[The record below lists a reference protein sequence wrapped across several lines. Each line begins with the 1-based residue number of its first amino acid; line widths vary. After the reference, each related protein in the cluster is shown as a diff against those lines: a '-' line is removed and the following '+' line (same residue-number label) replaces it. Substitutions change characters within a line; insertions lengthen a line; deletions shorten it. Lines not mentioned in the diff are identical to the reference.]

1 MKDPPR
7 LFSSMRHDDD
17 SGVTEASGTDLRFS
31 VSLTNPFCFQGTNS
45 GFFWRLL
52 QQHPAPCSRRGP
64 RVAAEG
70 QACATGVRWALPR
83 ARGLVRCSWQ
93 RCRMERK
100 PPIKPTDLV
109 LLNGFLVPQTLRQP
123 HALRLQTAL
132 CVFLVKIP
140 RAELPGPYRGGTAPV
155 PQTKMQRASSFPRL
169 DKAP

>member
-70 QACATGVRWALPR
+70 QARATGVRWALPR
-83 ARGLVRCSWQ
+83 AKGLVRCSWQ
-93 RCRMERK
+93 RCQMERK

-109 LLNGFLVPQTLRQP
+109 LLNGFLVRFPGENPPRRAP
-123 HALRLQTAL
+123 RPLQRRDSTGATNKNAKGL
-132 CVFLVKIP
+132 FI
-140 RAELPGPYRGGTAPV
+140 
-155 PQTKMQRASSFPRL
+155 S
-169 DKAP
+169 